1 MWRTL
6 LLVGA
11 LGAVGGNAMQ
21 GNRRKRL
28 LGGTEATTL
37 QFPFLV
43 FLRVTKRNATFVCGG
58 TLLDTRRVLT
68 AAHCLDGVQQP
79 QNITAVLGEHDY
91 PTYEGSE
98 QEARPHH
105 LYQGDPKLA
114 ADLAILEVHEPFLV
128 SGQLH
133 TATLG
138 HEEPLIG
145 TVCTAAGWGT
155 TAEFGQVSP
164 VLLMANLTVV
174 ERSRCKDAITPHRPT
189 AVIDSSVFCAGGDGM
204 RDTCEG
210 DSGGPLVCGGV
221 VAGMVSWG
229 VGCGRLGFPGVY
241 TSLPHWRDWITTQLN
256 SQSDTSL
263 PSPPPLPH
271 YLTPAAQHVPSDA
284 E

>member
-98 QEARPHH
+98 QVREVQEARPHH

-155 TAEFGQVSP
+155 TA
-164 VLLMANLTVV
+164 
-174 ERSRCKDAITPHRPT
+174 
-189 AVIDSSVFCAGGDGM
+189 
-204 RDTCEG
+204 EG